1 MQPKITILA
10 HAREAHQILRN
21 PQAHGASLCALAR
34 YVLGLSASNPYA
46 GAEA

>member
-1 MQPKITILA
+1 MPRKITNPA
-10 HAREAHQILRN
+10 HAREARQILRN

-46 GAEA
+46 GAKA